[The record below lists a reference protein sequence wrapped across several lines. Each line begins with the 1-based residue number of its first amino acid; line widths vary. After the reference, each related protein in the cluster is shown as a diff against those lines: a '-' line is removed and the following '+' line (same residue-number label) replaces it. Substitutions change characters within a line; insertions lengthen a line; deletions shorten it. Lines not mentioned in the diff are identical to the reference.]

1 VQSQFSRPGSS
12 DPPEIANAL
21 RRQPDCPRRE
31 TFAVSWKLDGLA
43 AAIERDLAGAMPLCV
58 GWFRFYFEGQRW
70 VWSDQVQR
78 MHGYQPGTVTPTT
91 ELVLSHKHPA
101 DRPQVAD
108 GINDMIRRR
117 QAFSTRH
124 RIVDTGGLIHHVIVV
139 GDRFCDDNDEV
150 IGTHGFYIEVT
161 PAPTRS
167 REESITAKVSE
178 IAGRRGVID
187 RTKGMLMLVYGIDED
202 AAFTMLKA
210 LSQSGNIKVGLL
222 ARRIAE
228 DFSALGK
235 EVITA
240 RSRFDQRLRA
250 VAQLHAPSAG
260 GHPDGESG

>member
-1 VQSQFSRPGSS
+1 MAWELEGQ
-12 DPPEIANAL
+12 
-21 RRQPDCPRRE
+21 
-31 TFAVSWKLDGLA
+31 A
-43 AAIERDLAGAMPLCV
+43 AAIERGLGGATPLSV

-101 DRPQVAD
+101 DRPEVVD

-124 RIVDTGGLIHHVIVV
+124 RIVDTRGLIHHVLVV
-139 GDRFCDDNDEV
+139 GDRFCDDGGEV
-150 IGTHGFYIEVT
+150 VGTHGFYIEVT
-161 PAPTRS
+161 PAPTRN
-167 REESITAKVSE
+167 REESISAKVAE
-178 IAGRRGVID
+178 IVGRRGVID

-202 AAFTMLKA
+202 AAFTMLKT
-210 LSQSGNIKVGLL
+210 LSQSANVKLGLL
-222 ARRIAE
+222 AQRIAE

-240 RSRFDQRLRA
+240 RSRFDQRLRGA
-250 VAQLHAPSAG
+250 HLRGPGGG
-260 GHPDGESG
+260 GHLDGPTG